1 MDISESSIDTSMNVS
16 ALQAEVDPHN
26 ASALYIEEAQED
38 DTRADV
44 MLLDDLKK
52 NLDLDR
58 T

>member
-1 MDISESSIDTSMNVS
+1 MNVS